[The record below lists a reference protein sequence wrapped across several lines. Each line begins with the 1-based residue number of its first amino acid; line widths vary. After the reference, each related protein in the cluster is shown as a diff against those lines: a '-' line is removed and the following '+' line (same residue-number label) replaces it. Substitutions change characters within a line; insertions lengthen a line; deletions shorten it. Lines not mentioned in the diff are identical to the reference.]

1 MQTSSRA
8 LAFVPRALA
17 LIVIAGTALLTGVP
31 AMAADPACGTHGNK
45 DTMVVST
52 AWLADHMT
60 SPDLVILAVGP
71 RKDYDAG
78 HIPGAVFLD
87 METIA
92 TKNGEQ
98 TLNYQVRPMPDLAKA
113 FGNLG
118 VSNSSRVVLYAMGTS
133 WAPTARAYVTLDAMG
148 LGAKASMLD
157 GGQGTW
163 QEEHRA
169 VNADAV
175 TAKAGTIQVCPQAD
189 VIADLNLV
197 KDSLKKPGV
206 SIVDSR
212 TPVFYKGEQS
222 SGKHPGRIPGALN
235 ITFNTLV
242 DEKGKLKTDVGQMFS
257 DAGVK
262 KGDKVITYCHIG
274 QQASL
279 VYFVAR
285 YLGYDARMYDGSWD
299 EWSSHAELPF
309 EPETKK

>member
-1 MQTSSRA
+1 MRLSRW
-8 LAFVPRALA
+8 L
-17 LIVIAGTALLTGVP
+17 TATGAAILLTMP
-31 AMAADPACGTHGNK
+31 AAAADPACGTHGTK

-52 AWLADHMT
+52 AWLADHIT
-60 SPDLVILAVGP
+60 SPGVVILAVGQK
-71 RKDYDAG
+71 KDYDAG
-78 HIPGAVFLD
+78 HIPGSVFLD
-87 METIA
+87 MDTIA

-98 TLNYQVRPMPDLAKA
+98 TLNYQVRPMADLATA

-118 VSNSSRVVLYAMGTS
+118 VSNSSHVVLYAMGS
-133 WAPTARAYVTLDAMG
+133 GWAPTARAYVTLEAMG
-148 LGAKASMLD
+148 LGAKASMVD
-157 GGQGTW
+157 GGLATW
-163 QEEHRA
+163 QDEHRA
-169 VNADAV
+169 LNTDVP
-175 TAKAGTIQVCPQAD
+175 TPKAGKIQVCPQTD

-242 DEKGKLKTDVGQMFS
+242 DEKGKLKADIGQMFS

-299 EWSSHAELPF
+299 EWSSHAELPY
-309 EPETKK
+309 EPEKK